1 MADQSTGDAFAKQ
14 SVLRNNSPC
23 PRPAPRVKQFNSLH
37 SPEKRQRKLGT
48 VTKEFFKLF
57 SVYYLV
63 TVLVKEPVIGEGK
76 ARVDPQFLPEGWL
89 QGRRVK
95 DLSS

>member
-1 MADQSTGDAFAKQ
+1 MRLQNSP
-14 SVLRNNSPC
+14 VLRNNSPH

-37 SPEKRQRKLGT
+37 SAEKRQRKLGT
-48 VTKEFFKLF
+48 VTKEIFKLF
-57 SVYYLV
+57 SVYYL
-63 TVLVKEPVIGEGK
+63 VLVKEPVIGEGE
-76 ARVDPQFLPEGWL
+76 ARVEPQFLPEGWL

>member
-1 MADQSTGDAFAKQ
+1 MADQSIVGAFAKQ
-14 SVLRNNSPC
+14 SGLRNNSPH
-23 PRPAPRVKQFNSLH
+23 PRPAPKIKQFNRLC
-37 SPEKRQRKLGT
+37 SPKKRQRQLST
-48 VTKEFFKLF
+48 ITKEFFKLF

-63 TVLVKEPVIGEGK
+63 KVLMMEPVIGEGE
-76 ARVDPQFLPEGWL
+76 ARADPQFLPEGWL